1 MTGYGMYIEYATVYR
16 VYSTAMLT
24 PSIFMKVVLGFAYT
38 YNDDFGLLPNM
49 GKILVGIAIGNGYM
63 IVREAKIRL
72 TKVRWKME

>member
-49 GKILVGIAIGNGYM
+49 GKY
-63 IVREAKIRL
+63 
-72 TKVRWKME
+72 